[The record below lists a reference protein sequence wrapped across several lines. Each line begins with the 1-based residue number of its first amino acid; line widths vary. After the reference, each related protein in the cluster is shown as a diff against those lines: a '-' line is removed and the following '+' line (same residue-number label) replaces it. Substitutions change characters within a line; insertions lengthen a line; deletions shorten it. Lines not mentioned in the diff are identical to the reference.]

1 MSKVLFLIMISEMW
15 LLVVK
20 AGSKTYNSD
29 SILIG
34 QRPSSSIVLEFS
46 LLVAALS
53 QTQVDTSRNK

>member
-1 MSKVLFLIMISEMW
+1 MISEMW